1 MTTLLLFFT
10 IFPFLLVFIF
20 LIYGQLSNIVIEL
33 RYRNTLQEEQNKIQL
48 EILETLK
55 SQK

>member
-1 MTTLLLFFT
+1 MITSLLFFS
-10 IFPFLLVFIF
+10 IPILIVFIF